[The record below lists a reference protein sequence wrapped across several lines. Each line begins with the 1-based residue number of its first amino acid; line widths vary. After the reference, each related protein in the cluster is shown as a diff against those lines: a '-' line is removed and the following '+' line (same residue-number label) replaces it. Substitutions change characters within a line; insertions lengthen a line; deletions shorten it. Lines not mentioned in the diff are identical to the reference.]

1 MWTNF
6 ESSDRFAVQ
15 VHVGGVNAIS
25 GEPMIEDEAT
35 MLRRLSLI
43 EEKESIQNYVVTPD
57 QPESNIP

>member
-1 MWTNF
+1 MWIHF
-6 ESSDRFAVQ
+6 ESKVRFAVQ

-35 MLRRLSLI
+35 MLRHLSLI

-57 QPESNIP
+57 